1 MQLAS
6 AHALAH
12 GDLTAQ
18 RQSAAVQHEV
28 HQGLELAADQ
38 GGLEHQAAVAAGD
51 VEQLARGVG
60 VLGQGNGMGMHLG
73 QGDAGMPGQRM
84 VGPHD
89 GDHGRDLAV
98 PDLDVTCRRAAVG
111 QAHIGL
117 AAQHGLGHGGR
128 GFHAQVELH
137 ARVLLAEKRHGAWQE
152 LDGKAARAAHTHHA
166 PAQALQGLDV
176 GDHTVGLQRTAARV
190 GGQQLACRAGR
201 HAARAALEQRHAQHL
216 FQSGDLA
223 AHGRGA
229 RH

>member
-18 RQSAAVQHEV
+18 RQAAAVQHEM

-84 VGPHD
+84 RSEEHTSELQSQSNLVCRLLLEKKKKQETQLRTHPKIYLQPYTVAM
-89 GDHGRDLAV
+89 LA
-98 PDLDVTCRRAAVG
+98 D
-111 QAHIGL
+111 
-117 AAQHGLGHGGR
+117 
-128 GFHAQVELH
+128 
-137 ARVLLAEKRHGAWQE
+137 
-152 LDGKAARAAHTHHA
+152 
-166 PAQALQGLDV
+166 
-176 GDHTVGLQRTAARV
+176 
-190 GGQQLACRAGR
+190 
-201 HAARAALEQRHAQHL
+201 
-216 FQSGDLA
+216 
-223 AHGRGA
+223 
-229 RH
+229 